1 MYERRVQSSKSER
14 LGSAEPRNMKFTK
27 KNRGNNTGLYTNTTM
42 YRQTGSNRA

>member
-1 MYERRVQSSKSER
+1 MSEM

-27 KNRGNNTGLYTNTTM
+27 NRGNNTRLYTNTTV